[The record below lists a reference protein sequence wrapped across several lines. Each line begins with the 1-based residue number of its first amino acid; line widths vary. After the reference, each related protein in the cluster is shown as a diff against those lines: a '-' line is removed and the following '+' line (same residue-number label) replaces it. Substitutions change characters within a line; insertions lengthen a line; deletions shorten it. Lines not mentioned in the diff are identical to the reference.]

1 MWRIALAGVA
11 LTAAVTVA
19 DTAQAQDRRWGEGYF
34 PNLPVV
40 TQDGKTLRFY
50 DDVIKGKIVVIDFIY
65 TSCPDICGLTTARL
79 SQAEEKLGDM
89 VGRDLFFVSLT
100 VDPEHDTPDKLKAFA
115 ESFHLGAGW
124 LFLTGEPEDIRAI
137 NAKLGER
144 SRSLDQ
150 HRQEVVL
157 GNDATGEWARNSV
170 LGDLER
176 FIMDVRSMDPKWR
189 EQVRS
194 PAPSGAGE
202 TGYQLSREPGQVL
215 FKKICA
221 PCHTIGV
228 GDRAGPDLRDVTARR
243 ERGWLV
249 DFIMDA
255 EKMRRDKDPIALA
268 LAETYPGV
276 LMPRLGVTRNDAAD
290 LIAYLE
296 AQSSRLSTHRVT
308 SPTPHAKIGGS
319 FELVDHRGK
328 PVTERDYLG
337 KPMLVFFGFTFCPD
351 ICPTT
356 LLELSNRLAEL
367 KSEAE
372 QLNVL
377 FITVDPERDTPA
389 QLALYLASFD
399 PHITGLG
406 GTSEDVAAAIDAYQV
421 YARKVPL
428 KSGGYTMDHTAT
440 IYLMDRKGQYVGTI
454 SHRDSEALM
463 RAKIRR
469 LLDSP
474 PS

>member
-1 MWRIALAGVA
+1 PSSA
-11 LTAAVTVA
+11 
-19 DTAQAQDRRWGEGYF
+19 
-34 PNLPVV
+34 
-40 TQDGKTLRFY
+40 
-50 DDVIKGKIVVIDFIY
+50 
-65 TSCPDICGLTTARL
+65 SDI
-79 SQAEEKLGDM
+79 
-89 VGRDLFFVSLT
+89 
-100 VDPEHDTPDKLKAFA
+100 
-115 ESFHLGAGW
+115 
-124 LFLTGEPEDIRAI
+124 
-137 NAKLGER
+137 
-144 SRSLDQ
+144 
-150 HRQEVVL
+150 
-157 GNDATGEWARNSV
+157 
-170 LGDLER
+170 
-176 FIMDVRSMDPKWR
+176 
-189 EQVRS
+189 
-194 PAPSGAGE
+194 
-202 TGYQLSREPGQVL
+202 GYQLGPEPGQVL

-221 PCHTIGV
+221 PCHTIGI
-228 GDRAGPDLRDVTARR
+228 GDRVGPDLRDVTTRR
-243 ERGWLV
+243 DRGWLV

-296 AQSSRLSTHRVT
+296 AQSSRLSTHQVT
-308 SPTPHAKIGGS
+308 SPASHANIGGS
-319 FELVDHRGK
+319 FGLVDHHGK
-328 PVTERDYLG
+328 PVTEPDYAG
-337 KPMLVFFGFTFCPD
+337 KPALVFVGFTFCGD

-389 QLALYLASFD
+389 QLALYLDSFD
-399 PHITGLG
+399 PHITGLS
-406 GTSEDVAAAIDAYQV
+406 GTSEDIAAAMDAYQV

-428 KSGGYTMDHTAT
+428 ESGGYTMDHTAT
-440 IYLMDRKGQYVGTI
+440 IYLMDRKGQYAGTI

-474 PS
+474 RS